1 MIWTDIY
8 DVLSKKME
16 GKWKV
21 KMSMGVTRSVLFLS
35 DSLQLP
41 GMYPARLP
49 CPWNF
54 PGKKT
59 RVGYH
64 SLLQEIFLTQRLNLG
79 LLHCRQILY
88 HLSHQGS

>member
-41 GMYPARLP
+41 GMYPTRLP
-49 CPWNF
+49 CPWNC
-54 PGKKT
+54 PGPKT